1 MPNLYQGI
9 HEVNFGKLGETMIF
23 YEQTELLYK
32 IAGEKIP
39 VGSARLVGY
48 NLQLFQSS
56 DLSGDFFSVPV
67 HNTDSVMFSID
78 LSQLLLQLCGQVIEN
93 SEVVTVHM
101 KDKVVSLT
109 TDARLDQ
116 YGLYSLT
123 NRKPVYLSNEENL
136 LKCDHLINTA
146 LGRLT
151 GVILQVYHTKDD
163 LTQIILQ
170 SEQGHI
176 GLPLNWN
183 GQDKLR
189 INSIISNYL
198 TRLQEGE
205 MDILLD
211 QMIEGSKNLEEIY
224 DIQFVQKPTQPIR
237 RPNDTDDR

>member
-1 MPNLYQGI
+1 
-9 HEVNFGKLGETMIF
+9 MIF

-39 VGSARLVGY
+39 VGSARLVGF
-48 NLQLFQSS
+48 NLQFFQSS

-67 HNTDSVMFSID
+67 YHANSVMFSID
-78 LSQLLLQLCGQVIEN
+78 LSQLFLQLCGQLIEN
-93 SEVVTVHM
+93 SEVVTIHM

-109 TDARLDQ
+109 TDTRLDQ

-123 NRKPVYLSNEENL
+123 DRKPIYLSHEENL

-146 LGRLT
+146 LNRLT

-170 SEQGHI
+170 SEQGHL
-176 GLPLNWN
+176 GLPLSWN

-189 INSIISNYL
+189 INSIINDYL

-205 MDILLD
+205 MDNLLD
-211 QMIEGSKNLEEIY
+211 QMIEGSKNLKDIH
-224 DIQFVQKPTQPIR
+224 DIQFMQKPT
-237 RPNDTDDR
+237 